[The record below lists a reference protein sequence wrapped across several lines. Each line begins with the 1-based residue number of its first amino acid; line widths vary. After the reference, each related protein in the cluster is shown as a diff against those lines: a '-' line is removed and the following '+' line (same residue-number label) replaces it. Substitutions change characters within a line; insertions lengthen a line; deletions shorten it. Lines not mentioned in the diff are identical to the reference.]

1 MDWIGLITLLI
12 NCLIKAEIHDQASYY
27 AQNLIAYIGKAQ
39 REGLIP
45 TYLAVMVVLGLES
58 LYVTPLSDLIAKA
71 RQFKLPELLVDCLQ
85 LYFMSPLNQDHP
97 EVGLLASQ
105 TQGDLSKSQILN
117 FDPVQNCSF
126 MV

>member
-39 REGLIP
+39 REGLVP

-58 LYVTPLSDLIAKA
+58 LYVTPVTDLISKAK
-71 RQFKLPELLVDCLQ
+71 QFKLPELLIDSLS
-85 LYFMSPLNQDHP
+85 LYLLSPLNQDSP
-97 EVGLLASQ
+97 SLNQ
-105 TQGDLSKSQILN
+105 KNSQIENWNLT
-117 FDPVQNCSF
+117 DSKE
-126 MV
+126 